1 MLSESV
7 PDTCP
12 AVDLVI
18 PKSSQV
24 ELEPDDT
31 EMSTL
36 LVDED
41 HRDGDANSS
50 IANPD
55 LAEDHDGNDHGG
67 QPPPAVILDVDG
79 NQS

>member
-12 AVDLVI
+12 AVGLVV

-24 ELEPDDT
+24 DLEPDDT

-36 LVDED
+36 LVDDD
-41 HRDGDANSS
+41 HQDD
-50 IANPD
+50 
-55 LAEDHDGNDHGG
+55 NDHSG
-67 QPPPAVILDVDG
+67 QPSPAVMLDVDDH
-79 NQS
+79 QS

>member
-1 MLSESV
+1 VLSESV

-12 AVDLVI
+12 AVDPVI
-18 PKSSQV
+18 PESSQV
-24 ELEPDDT
+24 DLEPEDT

-41 HRDGDANSS
+41 HRDGEAKSS
-50 IANPD
+50 TANPD

-67 QPPPAVILDVDG
+67 QPSPAVIIDVDG